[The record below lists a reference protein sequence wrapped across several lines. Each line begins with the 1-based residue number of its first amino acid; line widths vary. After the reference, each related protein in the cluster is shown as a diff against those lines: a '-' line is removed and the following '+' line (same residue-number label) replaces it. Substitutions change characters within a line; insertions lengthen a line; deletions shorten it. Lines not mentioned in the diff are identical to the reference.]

1 MVATSGEVSRQP
13 QLETLCLR
21 APGQKL
27 SAFVLAYLPQATEA
41 LNIRYHNLATNFVP
55 NLMCMTNVCIICIH
69 VYMYIYIYISVCVCK
84 NQRVSAPST
93 LYNPCAMQNSLLHSV
108 GDWALRLTLC
118 PEPEGLSPAPWST
131 EGLRPKIS
139 ATALGSSCTVGRLCC
154 PKISSKV

>member
-55 NLMCMTNVCIICIH
+55 NLMCMTNVCIICIRT
-69 VYMYIYIYISVCVCK
+69 YIYISVCVQKSEGFSSFNIVQPVCHAK
-84 NQRVSAPST
+84 
-93 LYNPCAMQNSLLHSV
+93 
-108 GDWALRLTLC
+108 LTTPLC
-118 PEPEGLSPAPWST
+118 
-131 EGLRPKIS
+131 R
-139 ATALGSSCTVGRLCC
+139 
-154 PKISSKV
+154 